1 MSEFRRRLIMQK
13 AGKDYEIVDHILTN
27 GLAYIDSGYFANPNT
42 EMEMTITLYKNKNTE
57 VNTSGTTIG
66 NNLFYANEGDY
77 IYLINHGGNNYEY
90 NIYYTWTNKTY
101 ASGAPI
107 VKAEANMGFIGAKIK
122 LFYHSIYSH
131 YTLHVGGKE
140 VVAQSPTHTFT
151 TYSLKILGGYNAS
164 ANRILPYNRFDAH
177 FYDLKITEKGEVIK
191 HFVPAKQGNIYGM
204 AEIIEG
210 KFYASPNGESFDY

>member
-1 MSEFRRRLIMQK
+1 MQK
-13 AGKDYEIVDHILTN
+13 AGKDYELVDHIKTN
-27 GLAYIDSGYFANPNT
+27 GLAYIDSGYFVNPNT

-57 VNTSGTTIG
+57 VNTQGTTIG

-77 IYLINHGGNNYEY
+77 NYSINHGGIFYESST
-90 NIYYTWTNKTY
+90 YYAWTNKTY

-107 VKAEANMGFIGAKIK
+107 VSFLANMGFIGAKMK
-122 LFYHSIYSH
+122 LFYHSIYSN
-131 YTLHVGGKE
+131 YWINAGDAE

-177 FYDLKITEKGEVIK
+177 FYGLKITEKGEVIK
-191 HFVPAKQGNIYGM
+191 HFLPAKKGDIYGM

-210 KFYASPNGESFDY
+210 KFYASPNGESFSY